1 MRLILIPPPP
11 LQEGIYLLHRYLI
24 PFRSMRDQPRCKEI
38 SDTQYEEILLSPT
51 KRCRIGDSSKE
62 RIKLQGL
69 ENRFEQIYRDFERS
83 TTMSRNLAV
92 LSHLTDHNVLEES
105 ACDASINYG
114 IIGTICLKVGFALE
128 VNNNSLCERGGKNQ
142 HTGDEYLLFIKKA
155 MEALLKLYIGCSV
168 RVLESSLI
176 NIGDKLFWML
186 ASVIELQ
193 MNAFLKLVW
202 IPPESHQPSDMLIVS
217 NGHVE
222 DELRIKTLG
231 LCLDLLLKI
240 SQQLQGFDA
249 ILQLRPQN
257 KDFESALSAV
267 IQVLIVLT
275 IVSHDPIGKDLSS
288 GQSIKDVCF
297 CKAIEAICNLICRA
311 STQEAVMQ
319 SLQNRIALEK
329 GGFLLEILRQVSIS
343 FKYPQGLREC
353 TTHAIEEIKKI
364 QAKTGEGIVALYTKE
379 ETAEQVTEE
388 ARILQLVEALSP
400 HAKNFSGYKEDL
412 FLKVIHEDNSR
423 IVRLIA
429 ASGLYLSI
437 IQSFTTTMRNNPNLM
452 RFIVKLLKQEPD
464 RSVQVKLVEGASFI
478 AAKITPDYGD
488 AYDDN
493 LQLLKDLMYSD
504 DMKLAEYAID
514 AIYQQTLTST
524 DSIMQSIKR
533 VRIANFPDMLN
544 ALASVSTFLRVSLF
558 SQKHIAEIFLNISE
572 EATNGEQMTSS
583 MVLES
588 LMDLSSLPVEGRTV
602 REVQIVERIRM
613 CALCTIVR
621 LARGVPNRR
630 KIAKQP
636 GLMLTL
642 IRFASSPTDRIAGSS
657 EDLLLNQEVKETLIK
672 LTQAL

>member
-1 MRLILIPPPP
+1 M
-11 LQEGIYLLHRYLI
+11 
-24 PFRSMRDQPRCKEI
+24 
-38 SDTQYEEILLSPT
+38 SPT
-51 KRCRIGDSSKE
+51 KRCRISDNSNE
-62 RIKLQGL
+62 RIKPQGL
-69 ENRFEQIYRDFERS
+69 ENHFEQIYRDFERS

-92 LSHLTDHNVLEES
+92 LSHLTDRTILEAS
-105 ACDASINYG
+105 ACDACINYG

-128 VNNNSLCERGGKNQ
+128 VQNNALCERGGKNWDAHSQ
-142 HTGDEYLLFIKKA
+142 HTEDENLLFIKKA
-155 MEALLKLYIGCSV
+155 IEALLKLYTGCSV
-168 RVLESSLI
+168 RVLQRSLV
-176 NIGDKLFWML
+176 NTGDELLWLL

-202 IPPESHQPSDMLIVS
+202 SPPESHQPSDMLIVS
-217 NGHVE
+217 NGHYE

-231 LCLDLLLKI
+231 LCLDLFLKI

-249 ILQLRPQN
+249 ILQLRPQS
-257 KDFESALSAV
+257 KDFKSALSAV
-267 IQVLIVLT
+267 IQVLTVFT
-275 IVSHDPIGKDLSS
+275 IVSRDQIRKDLSS
-288 GQSIKDVCF
+288 RQSIKDDFF
-297 CKAIEAICNLICRA
+297 CKAIEVICNLICRA
-311 STQEAVMQ
+311 SSQEAVMQ
-319 SLQNRIALEK
+319 SLQNHIAFEK

-343 FKYPQGLREC
+343 FRYPQELREC
-353 TTHAIEEIKKI
+353 TTHAVEELKKF
-364 QAKTGEGIVALYTKE
+364 QAKTGEGIVAPYTKQ

-388 ARILQLVEALSP
+388 TRILQLVEVLSP
-400 HAKNFSGYKEDL
+400 HAKNFSGHKEDL
-412 FLKVIHEDNSR
+412 FLKVIHEDSSR

-429 ASGLYLSI
+429 ASGLHLRI
-437 IQSFTTTMRNNPNLM
+437 IQSFATTMQKNPNLM
-452 RFIVKLLKQEPD
+452 RSLVKLLKQEPD

-478 AAKITPDYGD
+478 AAKMSPDYGD
-488 AYDDN
+488 VYNEN

-524 DSIMQSIKR
+524 DSIIQSTKR
-533 VRIANFPDMLN
+533 VRIANCPDMLN
-544 ALASVSTFLRVSLF
+544 ALASVSSFLRVSLF

-572 EATNGEQMTSS
+572 EAMNGEQMTCS